1 MTEPNKKNKQIN
13 NLPKKVYSILHLTMK
28 KFIFATLS
36 LCALIA
42 SASLASCSNSDGKTS
57 DDTAKTTAR
66 TAEATE
72 AKPTL
77 NIRYI
82 DGDSITAKYNFA
94 KDLQESAVRAYSK
107 LEAAQQS
114 RQNDLQ
120 SFGKSIDSKMKT
132 NGYLSEESYK
142 ADVMKFQKMQSDA
155 ENYLAGMQR
164 NTEMELAQQQQQL
177 TDSIQSF
184 IKEYNKAKGYDAILF
199 KAAGVYFNPALDIT
213 DEVIK
218 GLNERYTKVAKK

>member
-1 MTEPNKKNKQIN
+1 
-13 NLPKKVYSILHLTMK
+13 MK
-28 KFIFATLS
+28 KFIFATLP

-57 DDTAKTTAR
+57 DDTAKTTAK

-72 AKPTL
+72 VKPTL

-184 IKEYNKAKGYDAILF
+184 IKEYNKTKGYDAILF

>member
-1 MTEPNKKNKQIN
+1 
-13 NLPKKVYSILHLTMK
+13 MK

-36 LCALIA
+36 FCAILA
-42 SASLASCSNSDGKTS
+42 SASLASCSNSDEKTANTS
-57 DDTAKTTAR
+57 DTASEKATQK
-66 TAEATE
+66 AEA
-72 AKPTL
+72 KQTL

-155 ENYLAGMQR
+155 ENYLAGLQR

-177 TDSIQSF
+177 ADSIQAF
-184 IKEYNKAKGYDAILF
+184 IKEYNKTKGYDAILF
-199 KAAGVYFNPALDIT
+199 KNSGVYFNPALDIT

>member
-1 MTEPNKKNKQIN
+1 
-13 NLPKKVYSILHLTMK
+13 MK

>member
-1 MTEPNKKNKQIN
+1 MKKN
-13 NLPKKVYSILHLTMK
+13 
-28 KFIFATLS
+28 IFATLS
-36 LCALIA
+36 LGAILSSSALVSCAGGEEKA
-42 SASLASCSNSDGKTS
+42 ETNTPAAAATEEK
-57 DDTAKTTAR
+57 
-66 TAEATE
+66 TAETQIL
-72 AKPTL
+72 K
-77 NIRYI
+77 IRYI
-82 DGDSITAKYNFA
+82 DGDSVTANYNFA
-94 KDLQESAVRAYSK
+94 KDLKESAVRAYSK

-120 SFGKSIDSKMKT
+120 TFGKSIDSKMKT

-155 ENYLAGMQR
+155 ENYLAGLQR

-177 TDSIQSF
+177 NDSIEAF
-184 IKEYNKAKGYDAILF
+184 IKEYNKTKGYDAILF

>member
-1 MTEPNKKNKQIN
+1 
-13 NLPKKVYSILHLTMK
+13 MK

-42 SASLASCSNSDGKTS
+42 SASLASCSNSDGKTA
-57 DDTAKTTAR
+57 DTTATTDKTTEK
-66 TAEATE
+66 TDVQ
-72 AKPTL
+72 PTL

-82 DGDSITAKYNFA
+82 DGDSISAKYNFA

-120 SFGKSIDSKMKT
+120 TFGKSIDSKMKT

-142 ADVMKFQKMQSDA
+142 ADVQKFQKMQSDA
-155 ENYLAGMQR
+155 ENYLANLQR
-164 NTEMELAQQQQQL
+164 STEMELAQQQQQL
-177 TDSIQSF
+177 ADSIQEF
-184 IKEYNKAKGYDAILF
+184 IKEYNKTKGYDAILF

>member
-1 MTEPNKKNKQIN
+1 MKNF
-13 NLPKKVYSILHLTMK
+13 T
-28 KFIFATLS
+28 FAALS
-36 LCALIA
+36 LGTI
-42 SASLASCSNSDGKTS
+42 LASCALVSCGANEEKAENSTP
-57 DDTAKTTAR
+57 A
-66 TAEATE
+66 AEAPAGKSAE
-72 AKPTL
+72 AQTL
-77 NIRYI
+77 KIRYI
-82 DGDSITAKYNFA
+82 DGDSITANYNFA
-94 KDLQESAVRAYSK
+94 KDLKESAVRAYSK

-120 SFGKSIDSKMKT
+120 TFGKSIDSKMKT

-155 ENYLAGMQR
+155 ENYLAGLQR

-177 TDSIQSF
+177 NDSIEAF
-184 IKEYNKAKGYDAILF
+184 IKEYNKTKGYDAILF

-218 GLNERYTKVAKK
+218 GLNERYTKVSKK

>member
-1 MTEPNKKNKQIN
+1 
-13 NLPKKVYSILHLTMK
+13 MK

-42 SASLASCSNSDGKTS
+42 SASLASCSNSDGKTADES
-57 DDTAKTTAR
+57 ATATDN
-66 TAEATE
+66 TAEKTAVQ
-72 AKPTL
+72 PTL

-82 DGDSITAKYNFA
+82 DGDSISAKYNFA

-155 ENYLAGMQR
+155 ENYLAGLQR
-164 NTEMELAQQQQQL
+164 STEMELAQQQQQL
-177 TDSIQSF
+177 ADSIQTF
-184 IKEYNKAKGYDAILF
+184 IKEYNKTKGYDAILF

>member
-1 MTEPNKKNKQIN
+1 
-13 NLPKKVYSILHLTMK
+13 MK
-28 KFIFATLS
+28 KFIYATLS

-57 DDTAKTTAR
+57 DDTAKTTAK

-177 TDSIQSF
+177 ADSIQSF
-184 IKEYNKAKGYDAILF
+184 IKEYNKTKGYDAILF

>member
-1 MTEPNKKNKQIN
+1 
-13 NLPKKVYSILHLTMK
+13 MK

-42 SASLASCSNSDGKTS
+42 SASLASCSNSDGKTA
-57 DDTAKTTAR
+57 DEPATATDK
-66 TAEATE
+66 TAEKTAVQ
-72 AKPTL
+72 PTL

-82 DGDSITAKYNFA
+82 DGDSISAKYNFA

-155 ENYLAGMQR
+155 ENYLAGLQR

-177 TDSIQSF
+177 ADSIQTF
-184 IKEYNKAKGYDAILF
+184 IKEYNKTKGYDAILF

>member
-1 MTEPNKKNKQIN
+1 
-13 NLPKKVYSILHLTMK
+13 MK

-36 LCALIA
+36 LCAIFA
-42 SASLASCSNSDGKTS
+42 SASMASCSNSDEKLS
-57 DDTAKTTAR
+57 DN
-66 TAEATE
+66 ATDKAGAAVKE
-72 AKPTL
+72 SDAPVSL

-120 SFGKSIDSKMKT
+120 TFGKSIDSKMKT

-155 ENYLAGMQR
+155 ENYLAGMER
-164 NTEMELAQQQQQL
+164 NTQMELAQQQQQL
-177 TDSIQSF
+177 NDSIQAF
-184 IKEYNKAKGYDAILF
+184 IKEYNKTKGYDAILF

>member
-1 MTEPNKKNKQIN
+1 
-13 NLPKKVYSILHLTMK
+13 MK
-28 KFIFATLS
+28 
-36 LCALIA
+36 
-42 SASLASCSNSDGKTS
+42 
-57 DDTAKTTAR
+57 
-66 TAEATE
+66 TAETQIL
-72 AKPTL
+72 K
-77 NIRYI
+77 IRYI
-82 DGDSITAKYNFA
+82 DGDSVTANYNFA
-94 KDLQESAVRAYSK
+94 KDLKESAVRAYSK

-120 SFGKSIDSKMKT
+120 TFGKSIDSKMKT

-155 ENYLAGMQR
+155 ENYLAGLQR

-177 TDSIQSF
+177 NDSIEAF
-184 IKEYNKAKGYDAILF
+184 IKEYNKTKGYDAILF